1 MLPTVFA
8 DGGEICCLWGWAT
21 PIWQDRAKIY
31 LESVVIFMQHIELMF
46 ASPLQIRDGI
56 GTEGG
61 VDGVAGAVFICGAG
75 DDAVD
80 EGGMLS
86 GHKAE
91 GGNASE
97 LFLHEGVA
105 FSLHGLGI
113 MHLVGGD
120 ADGLEHFAAGFLAAA
135 EDEVIL
141 CAADKGGQQGNALG
155 RVEAVGIA
163 FAGLGEFVIYHLF
176 GVEHIHASV

>member
-1 MLPTVFA
+1 M
-8 DGGEICCLWGWAT
+8 
-21 PIWQDRAKIY
+21 
-31 LESVVIFMQHIELMF
+31 
-46 ASPLQIRDGI
+46 
-56 GTEGG
+56 
-61 VDGVAGAVFICGAG
+61 AGAVFIGGAG

-91 GGNASE
+91 GRDAGE
-97 LFLHEGVA
+97 FFLHEGVA
-105 FSLHGLGI
+105 FGLHGLGV

-120 ADGLEHFAAGFLAAA
+120 ADGLQHFAAGFLAAA
-135 EDEVIL
+135 DDEVIL

-155 RVEAVGIA
+155 RIEAIGIA

-176 GVEHIHASV
+176 GVEHIYAAV

>member
-1 MLPTVFA
+1 MLFSSA
-8 DGGEICCLWGWAT
+8 RDGGNCISLSQG
-21 PIWQDRAKIY
+21 
-31 LESVVIFMQHIELMF
+31 
-46 ASPLQIRDGI
+46 SPSLQIRDGI
-56 GTEGG
+56 GAEGG

-91 GGNASE
+91 GGDAGE

-105 FSLHGLGI
+105 FGLHGLGI

-120 ADGLEHFAAGFLAAA
+120 ADSLEHFEARFLAAA
-135 EDEVIL
+135 DDEVIL

-176 GVEHIHASV
+176 GVEHIYAAV